1 MHDTYQELI
10 GIGPSGL
17 THEHAGSW
25 LQLHL
30 IRGPLKAY
38 HLGLV
43 VAVDVEGDLVVQH
56 GDGEAVPLVRQIVHG
71 EGGRHVRHL
80 RVGLRVVE
88 DDILLA
94 RLDRRQLD
102 AHIHDLLRGVCDRKD
117 DSALGGLG
125 LQVEEE
131 GEVPV
136 EGAGKMGTCQL
147 ARVGVGTEDVAGA
160 VVGTIDLG
168 DLLWGRV
175 PDQVQEGD
183 TDLIYRRETGS

>member
-1 MHDTYQELI
+1 MAHKH
-10 GIGPSGL
+10 P
-17 THEHAGSW
+17 GSR

-30 IRGPLKAY
+30 VWGPLKAH

-43 VAVDVEGDLVVQH
+43 VTVDVEGDLVVQH
-56 GDGEAVPLVRQIVHG
+56 GDGEAVPLVSQIVHG
-71 EGGRHVRHL
+71 EGGRHVRLL
-80 RVGLRVVE
+80 RVGLRIVE
-88 DDILLA
+88 DYVLPVCLHG
-94 RLDRRQLD
+94 RQLD
-102 AHIHDLLRGVCDRKD
+102 THIHDLLRGVRDRED
-117 DSALGGLG
+117 NSTIGGLG